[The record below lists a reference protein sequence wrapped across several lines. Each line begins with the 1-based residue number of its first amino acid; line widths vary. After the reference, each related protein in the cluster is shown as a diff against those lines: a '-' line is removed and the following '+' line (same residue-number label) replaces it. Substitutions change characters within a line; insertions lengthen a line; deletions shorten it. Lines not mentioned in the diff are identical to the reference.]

1 MTDNIYKTITFNKE
15 VTSIVEKYMQDNN
28 CTFNKAVNEIIK
40 KHKKDAI
47 NIKMS
52 NEIKTINSHLKDISS
67 KLDKL
72 L

>member
-15 VTSIVEKYMQDNN
+15 VTNIIEQYMKSNN
-28 CTFNKAVNEIIK
+28 CTFNRAVNEIIK
-40 KHKKDAI
+40 KYKKDVI
-47 NIKMS
+47 TIKMS
-52 NEIKTINSHLKDISS
+52 NEVKAINKQLENITS